1 MSVFNVGIGG
11 LQAAQAGLNA
21 TSNNIANVFTPGYN
35 REVVQFG
42 QNQNGG
48 VQVATIERQF
58 NQFIASRLNSAE
70 SNLQGLKS
78 YQSQIN
84 QVDNLLSDPDAGIG
98 PMLQRFYASIG
109 DLASNPADA
118 AAREGVLGTANSLT
132 AQFRAFESYL
142 ADMQTDINAQ
152 IGSEVN
158 KANQLTRQIADLNRD
173 ITAMRAASGQEPN
186 MLLNQRDHAVAEL
199 SKIMDIRVN
208 SAGNGQYNV
217 SFGNGLSLVA
227 GETAMTIQPIRDS
240 GDPSRLSVGYISR
253 TGVSMEL
260 GEDVLKQGTLGGLMQ
275 FRKESLDRLQGQIGQ
290 LAASIASSFN
300 EVHTAGTDLNG
311 QPGQDL
317 FTIGSPTVHANSR
330 NTGDATAE
338 VVISNARDLN
348 SASYDVSFADGEYT
362 AVRRDNG
369 RPVDVTVNPDNTITF
384 GGLTMSV
391 SGTPE
396 NGDRFRIYPVQNIA
410 SNFAVNITDSADI
423 AAATSGNSGD
433 NSNAMA
439 MQSLQNQTVV
449 GGSATFTQA
458 YSAIISDTGTRM
470 SVLNANLSAQQ
481 GLTDQLR
488 MIQQSESGVNL
499 DEEAANLMRYQQYYQ
514 ANARVIQA
522 GITIMEELLQLR

>member
-1 MSVFNVGIGG
+1 MSVFNIGIGG

-35 REVVQFG
+35 REIVQFG
-42 QNQNGG
+42 QNETGG

-58 NQFIASRLNSAE
+58 NQFIAARLNSAE
-70 SNLQGLKS
+70 SSLQGLKA
-78 YQSQIN
+78 YQSQIS
-84 QVDNLLSDPDAGIG
+84 QIDNLLSDPDAGIG
-98 PMLQRFYASIG
+98 PMLQRFYAAIG
-109 DLASNPADA
+109 DLASNPSDA

-132 AQFRAFESYL
+132 AQFRAFDSYL
-142 ADMQTDINAQ
+142 ADMQSDINSQ
-152 IGSEVN
+152 IASEIN

-208 SAGNGQYNV
+208 TAGSGQYNV

-227 GETAMTIQPIRDS
+227 GETPMTLQTLRDS
-240 GDPSRLSVGYISR
+240 GDPSRLSLGYVSR
-253 TGVSMEL
+253 SGNTMEL

-275 FRKESLDRLQGQIGQ
+275 FRKESLDKLQGQLGQ
-290 LAASIASSFN
+290 LATSIAQGFN
-300 EVHTAGTDLNG
+300 DIHTAGTDLNG
-311 QPGQDL
+311 QPGKAL
-317 FTIGSPTVHANSR
+317 FTIGSPIVHLNSK
-330 NTGDATAE
+330 NSGDASATVAITDTA
-338 VVISNARDLN
+338 RLT
-348 SASYDVSFADGEYT
+348 SAAFDVTFADGNYT

-369 RPVDVTVNPDNTITF
+369 QQVEVTVNLDNTISF
-384 GGLTMSV
+384 AGLTMEV

-396 NGDRFRIYPVQNIA
+396 NGDRFRIYPVQNVA
-410 SNFAVNITDSADI
+410 REFSVNLSDSAEL
-423 AAATSGNSGD
+423 AAAQSSNSGD

-439 MQSLQNQTVV
+439 MQALQNQTIV

-458 YSAIISDTGTRM
+458 YAAIVSDTGTRI
-470 SVLNANLSAQQ
+470 SVLNANLAAQE

-499 DEEAANLMRYQQYYQ
+499 DEEAANLMLYQQYYQ